1 MTTET
6 MQTLHNF
13 FSKQKLLSY
22 KKGEVIIREDD
33 EPSGVYYLS
42 SGFVR
47 LGATLINGGELT
59 FNIFKPGSFFPMMW
73 AIGDTTN
80 AYFCQALSEVKLY
93 RVPKPEVVTFVKENP
108 DVLFDLT
115 KRILIGMDGL
125 LKNIQHLMFGSSENR
140 VAAAILML
148 VRRFGEKNAQG
159 QVIIGIDLTHQDIS
173 LLAGVTRETTSIAMK
188 QLERRGLIKPL
199 KKRYIVSINKLEE
212 EIMIADHDTDSPLTI

>member
-1 MTTET
+1 MIIS
-6 MQTLHNF
+6 LDNF

-42 SGFVR
+42 QGFVR
-47 LGATLINGGELT
+47 LGATMINGGELT

-73 AIGDTTN
+73 AIGETTN
-80 AYFCQALSEVKLY
+80 AYFCQALSDVKIY
-93 RVPKPEVVTFVKENP
+93 RAPKPEVVSFIKENP
-108 DVLFDLT
+108 DILFDLT

-125 LKNIQHLMFGSSENR
+125 LKNLQHVMFGGSESR
-140 VAAAILML
+140 VAAVILML
-148 VRRFGEKNAQG
+148 AKRFGEEKAEEW
-159 QVIIGIDLTHQDIS
+159 VIIGMELTHQDIA

-199 KKRYIVSINKLEE
+199 KKRYTVNINKLEE
-212 EIMIADHDTDSPLTI
+212 EIIIADHDHDSPLTI